1 MNHKTSS
8 KSMASKAAKALTD
21 NGASK
26 LQKSLAASVLSQRS
40 AQKQTGANMEDVAS
54 KVLQSSK
61 YSDKTKSF
69 AASVLSQSNDK
80 R

>member
-21 NGASK
+21 KGASK
-26 LQKSLAASVLSQRS
+26 IQKSLAGSVLSQRS
-40 AQKQTGANMEDVAS
+40 PQKQTGANMEDVAS

-61 YSDKTKSF
+61 YSDETKSF

>member
-8 KSMASKAAKALTD
+8 KSMASKAAKVLTD
-21 NGASK
+21 KGVSK
-26 LQKSLAASVLSQRS
+26 IQKSLAASVLSQRS
-40 AQKQTGANMEDVAS
+40 TQKQTGASMEDIAS

-61 YSDKTKSF
+61 YSDETKSF
-69 AASVLSQSNDK
+69 AASVLSQSDAK

>member
-1 MNHKTSS
+1 MNHKTSR

-21 NGASK
+21 KGTSK
-26 LQKSLAASVLSQRS
+26 IQKPLAASVLSQRS
-40 AQKQTGANMEDVAS
+40 EQKQTGANMEDIAS

-61 YSDKTKSF
+61 YSDETKSF
-69 AASVLSQSNDK
+69 AASVLSQSDAK

>member
-21 NGASK
+21 KGASK
-26 LQKSLAASVLSQRS
+26 LQKSLAASVLSQRT

>member
-1 MNHKTSS
+1 MKG
-8 KSMASKAAKALTD
+8 LI
-21 NGASK
+21 
-26 LQKSLAASVLSQRS
+26 LIFSVLSQRS

>member
-1 MNHKTSS
+1 MNLKTSS
-8 KSMASKAAKALTD
+8 KSRASNATKALTD
-21 NGASK
+21 TGASK
-26 LQKSLAASVLSQRS
+26 IQKSLAASVLSQRS

-61 YSDKTKSF
+61 YSDETKSF

>member
-1 MNHKTSS
+1 
-8 KSMASKAAKALTD
+8 MASKAAKALTD
-21 NGASK
+21 KGASK

>member
-1 MNHKTSS
+1 
-8 KSMASKAAKALTD
+8 MASKAAKALTD
-21 NGASK
+21 KGTSK
-26 LQKSLAASVLSQRS
+26 IQKSLAASVPSQRA
-40 AQKQTGANMEDVAS
+40 AQKQTGSSMEDVAS

-61 YSDKTKSF
+61 YSDETKSF

>member
-21 NGASK
+21 KGTSK
-26 LQKSLAASVLSQRS
+26 IQKSLAASVPSQRA
-40 AQKQTGANMEDVAS
+40 AQKQTGSSMEDVAS

-61 YSDKTKSF
+61 YSDETKSF

>member
-8 KSMASKAAKALTD
+8 KSMASKAAKASTD
-21 NGASK
+21 KGASK

>member
-1 MNHKTSS
+1 
-8 KSMASKAAKALTD
+8 MASKAAKALTD
-21 NGASK
+21 KGASK

-40 AQKQTGANMEDVAS
+40 AQKQTGANMEDVAF